1 MGATVVEEEVDGEV
15 EVVDEEDLLP
25 GFLAPLG
32 GMMKACCPR
41 LLALLCCLSLSN
53 CVWCIVLERN
63 DMQHGRRSNGECV
76 MSGLT
81 IIILTFHS
89 GCSTPTQATGRF
101 RQHEK
106 KEDPDLVLVAT
117 PFACCLLLTC
127 HWPASFASRSSSLG
141 YYTLPCLHVLIPT
154 LYYTP
159 TNAHRDHPR

>member
-25 GFLAPLG
+25 GFLGPLG

-41 LLALLCCLSLSN
+41 LLALLCCLSLSD

-63 DMQHGRRSNGECV
+63 DMQHRRRSNGECV

-89 GCSTPTQATGRF
+89 AVHPHKPQDASDNTRRRRTRTLCWWLR
-101 RQHEK
+101 
-106 KEDPDLVLVAT
+106 
-117 PFACCLLLTC
+117 LL
-127 HWPASFASRSSSLG
+127 PAVF
-141 YYTLPCLHVLIPT
+141 C
-154 LYYTP
+154 
-159 TNAHRDHPR
+159 